1 MEDLG
6 KRLKSLR
13 EQKGMS
19 LRELAKAA
27 HVSHSFI
34 ADIESGRSR
43 PSLETLEFL
52 ARALGVPP
60 SDLVDPSTPSWWYR
74 DTPPTDVEIEEFLKS
89 ANVYFNGAP
98 LDEEDKE
105 DIITLLRIKWER
117 EHRKRQKEN
126 DNKK

>member
-27 HVSHSFI
+27 HVSPSFI

-43 PSLETLEFL
+43 PSLETLESL
-52 ARALGVPP
+52 ARALGVSP
-60 SDLVDPSTPSWWYR
+60 SELVDPSTPSWWYR
-74 DTPPTDVEIEEFLKS
+74 DTPPTDVELEEFLKS
-89 ANVYFNGAP
+89 ANVHFNGAP
-98 LDEEDKE
+98 LTEEDKE
-105 DIITLLRIKWER
+105 DIVAYLRFRWER
-117 EHRKRQKEN
+117 EKKKREKESG
-126 DNKK
+126 K